1 MKDLK
6 EISGLDVQ
14 LNNFKL
20 IYDNEIYPVEAKP
33 REYTEAI
40 PVYQKKDDHKQM
52 LYWMYRY
59 FESITDKKKF
69 DEVDLEYDLTVIK
82 NGKIGEEF
90 VKTVGHYHPLV
101 PRQKISY
108 PEVYEVIVGQ
118 IEYLLQTLPDKAG
131 KVDVVLVQAGVG
143 DKVVVPPG
151 YGHISIN
158 VGNEVALSSNIQ
170 KKDLPAKVNYDFF
183 DKHEGGAFYRTDKGL
198 EPNSKYIINSLR
210 IVKPTEQ
217 PQMGLTKETSLYASF
232 LKDPS
237 KFDYLKN
244 PQKYNFENVYTDIK
258 L

>member
-6 EISGLDVQ
+6 NISGLDAQ

-20 IYDNEIYPVEAKP
+20 IYDNEVYPVEAKP

-59 FESITDKKKF
+59 FEAKKDQKIF
-69 DEVDLEYDLTVIK
+69 EKADLEYDLTVIK
-82 NGKIGEEF
+82 NGKVGDEF
-90 VKTVGHYHPLV
+90 IKTVGHYHARV

-108 PEVYEVIVGQ
+108 PEVYEVIEGQ
-118 IEYLLQTLPDKAG
+118 IEYLLQTMPDDKG
-131 KVDVVLVQAGVG
+131 LVNVILVQTEPG

-158 VGNEVALSSNIQ
+158 IGNEVALSSNIQ
-170 KKDLPAKVNYDFF
+170 KRDLPASANYDFYN
-183 DKHEGGAFYRTDKGL
+183 KHEGGAFFRTGKGL
-198 EPNSKYIINSLR
+198 EPNKKYSINSLR
-210 IVKPTEQ
+210 IVKAIEQ
-217 PQMGLTKETSLYASF
+217 PQFGLIKNESLYTSF
-232 LKDPS
+232 LKNPD
-237 KFDYLKN
+237 KFDFLIN
-244 PQKYNFENVYTDIK
+244 PQKYDFSGAFVDVK

>member
-6 EISGLDVQ
+6 NITGLDIQ

-20 IYDNEIYPVEAKP
+20 IYDNEVYPVEAKP

-59 FESITDKKKF
+59 FEAVKDKETFEKA
-69 DEVDLEYDLTVIK
+69 DLEYDLTVIK
-82 NGKIGEEF
+82 NGKIGEEY
-90 VKTVGHYHPLV
+90 VKTVGHYHARV
-101 PRQKISY
+101 PRQNISY
-108 PEVYEVIVGQ
+108 PEVYEVIEGQ
-118 IEYLLQTLPDKAG
+118 IEYLLQSMPDKDG
-131 KVDVVLVQAGVG
+131 KVDVILVQTEPG

-158 VGNEVALSSNIQ
+158 IGNEVALSSNLQ
-170 KKDLPAKVNYDFF
+170 KRDLPASANYDFF
-183 DKHEGGAFYRTDKGL
+183 NQHEGGAFYRTEKGL

-210 IVKPTEQ
+210 IVKATEQ
-217 PQMGLTKETSLYASF
+217 PNMGLVKSKSLYDSF
-232 LKDPS
+232 LQEPS
-237 KFDYLKN
+237 KFGFLLK
-244 PQKYNFENVYTDIK
+244 PQNYNFIDLFVDVK